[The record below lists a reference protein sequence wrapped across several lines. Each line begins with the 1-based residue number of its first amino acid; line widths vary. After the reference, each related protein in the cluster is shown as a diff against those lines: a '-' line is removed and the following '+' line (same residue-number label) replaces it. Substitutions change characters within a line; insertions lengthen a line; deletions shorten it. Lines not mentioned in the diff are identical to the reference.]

1 MLCSCNLK
9 TLYEII
15 ESKLPSSGYKIKPA
29 PVKEG
34 EVQQEVR
41 QYTTDKEFVADFIS
55 ILKDELGDVSRFT
68 FYH

>member
-1 MLCSCNLK
+1 
-9 TLYEII
+9 
-15 ESKLPSSGYKIKPA
+15 LPSSGYKIKPA